1 MIKAIVLI
9 FLKLSYLGKSL
20 ITLMLSLFD
29 DIIRLFNEIG
39 FVIINS
45 LRSIRFEEIRDYIVN
60 NYLTILLFIILI
72 ILLYSTIKK
81 ENKYEEN

>member
-1 MIKAIVLI
+1 
-9 FLKLSYLGKSL
+9 
-20 ITLMLSLFD
+20 MLSLFD
-29 DIIRLFNEIG
+29 DIIRFFDEIG

>member
-29 DIIRLFNEIG
+29 DIIRFFDEIG

-72 ILLYSTIKK
+72 VLLYSTIKK

>member
-20 ITLMLSLFD
+20 TTLMLSLFD
-29 DIIRLFNEIG
+29 DIIRFFDEIG

-45 LRSIRFEEIRDYIVN
+45 LRSIRLEEIRDFIVN

>member
-29 DIIRLFNEIG
+29 DIIRFFDEIG

-45 LRSIRFEEIRDYIVN
+45 LRSIRFEEIRDFIVN

>member
-1 MIKAIVLI
+1 MIKTIVLI

-29 DIIRLFNEIG
+29 DIIRFFDEIG

-45 LRSIRFEEIRDYIVN
+45 LRSIRFEEIRDFIVN

>member
-29 DIIRLFNEIG
+29 DIIRFFDEIG
-39 FVIINS
+39 FVMINS

>member
-1 MIKAIVLI
+1 MTKTIVLI

-29 DIIRLFNEIG
+29 DIIRFFDEIG

-72 ILLYSTIKK
+72 ILLYSTIKI

>member
-29 DIIRLFNEIG
+29 DIIRFLDEIG

-45 LRSIRFEEIRDYIVN
+45 LRSIRFEEIRDFIVN

>member
-20 ITLMLSLFD
+20 IILMLSLFD
-29 DIIRLFNEIG
+29 DIIRFFDEIG

>member
-1 MIKAIVLI
+1 MTKTIVLI

-29 DIIRLFNEIG
+29 DIIRFFDEIG

-45 LRSIRFEEIRDYIVN
+45 LRSIRFEETRDFILN

-72 ILLYSTIKK
+72 ILIYSTIKK

>member
-29 DIIRLFNEIG
+29 DIIRFFDEIG

-45 LRSIRFEEIRDYIVN
+45 LRSIRFEEIRDYIVS

>member
-20 ITLMLSLFD
+20 ITLILSLFD
-29 DIIRLFNEIG
+29 DIIRFFDEIG

-45 LRSIRFEEIRDYIVN
+45 LRSIRFEEIRDFIVN

>member
-1 MIKAIVLI
+1 
-9 FLKLSYLGKSL
+9 
-20 ITLMLSLFD
+20 MLSLFD
-29 DIIRLFNEIG
+29 DIIRFFDEIG

-45 LRSIRFEEIRDYIVN
+45 LRSIRFEEIRDLIVN

>member
-20 ITLMLSLFD
+20 ITLMLGLFD
-29 DIIRLFNEIG
+29 DIIRFLDEIG

-45 LRSIRFEEIRDYIVN
+45 LRSIRFEEIRDFIVN

>member
-1 MIKAIVLI
+1 MIKTIVLI

-20 ITLMLSLFD
+20 TTLMLSLFD
-29 DIIRLFNEIG
+29 DIIRFFDEIG

-45 LRSIRFEEIRDYIVN
+45 LRSIRLEEIRDFIVN
-60 NYLTILLFIILI
+60 NYLTILLIIILI

>member
-29 DIIRLFNEIG
+29 DIIRFFDEIG

-45 LRSIRFEEIRDYIVN
+45 LRSIRFEEIRDFIVN

-72 ILLYSTIKK
+72 VLLYSTIKK

>member
-20 ITLMLSLFD
+20 IILMLSLFD
-29 DIIRLFNEIG
+29 DIIRFFDEIG
-39 FVIINS
+39 FVIINF

>member
-1 MIKAIVLI
+1 MTKTIVLI

-29 DIIRLFNEIG
+29 DIIRFFDEIG

>member
-1 MIKAIVLI
+1 MFKAIVLI
-9 FLKLSYLGKSL
+9 FLKLSYLGKYL
-20 ITLMLSLFD
+20 ITLMLGLID
-29 DIIRLFNEIG
+29 DIIRFFDEIG

-45 LRSIRFEEIRDYIVN
+45 FRSIRFEEIRDFIVN

>member
-29 DIIRLFNEIG
+29 DIIRFFDEIG

-45 LRSIRFEEIRDYIVN
+45 LRSIRFEEIRDLIVN

>member
-29 DIIRLFNEIG
+29 DIIRFFDEIG

-45 LRSIRFEEIRDYIVN
+45 LRSIRFEVIRDYIVN

-72 ILLYSTIKK
+72 ILLYSTIKN

>member
-9 FLKLSYLGKSL
+9 FLKLSYLGKYL
-20 ITLMLSLFD
+20 ITLMLGLID
-29 DIIRLFNEIG
+29 DIIRFFDEIG

-45 LRSIRFEEIRDYIVN
+45 FRSIRFEEIRDFIVN

>member
-29 DIIRLFNEIG
+29 DLIRFFDEIG

>member
-29 DIIRLFNEIG
+29 DIIRFFDEIG